1 MKVVA
6 TTLPGVLSI
15 QPRAFSDERGFL
27 FESYNRR
34 DFVREAGI
42 DVEFVQDNHSR
53 SNRGVIRG
61 LHYQIVQAQGKLVR
75 VVAGSAFD
83 AAVDLRRTSR
93 TFGRWYGCELSAANR
108 TMLWIPPGFAHGF
121 AALED
126 GTELI
131 YKVTH
136 YWSPQHER
144 IILWNDPEIGIEWPR
159 CGPPILSAKDRA
171 GSSLRHAEV
180 FDT

>member
-1 MKVVA
+1 LKVVA

-15 QPRAFSDERGFL
+15 QPRVFADERGFL

-34 DFVREAGI
+34 NLVREAGI
-42 DVEFVQDNHSR
+42 DAEFVQDNHSR

-61 LHYQIVQAQGKLVR
+61 LHYQLVQAQGKLVR

-83 AAVDLRRTSR
+83 TAVDLRRSSP
-93 TFGRWYGCELSAANR
+93 TFGRWYGCELSVANR

-131 YKVTH
+131 YKVTQ

-144 IILWNDPEIGIEWPR
+144 TIRWNDPEIGIAWPH
-159 CGPPILSAKDRA
+159 CGPPILSTKDRA
-171 GSSLRHAEV
+171 GSLLQHAEV
-180 FDT
+180 FEA